1 MKKNLMQRYGLLRQ
15 IPNKAMISSLSC
27 CDNSRDFGQYSKTS
41 FFFVVICHID
51 NGSSSRFLW

>member
-27 CDNSRDFGQYSKTS
+27 CDNCLDFGQYSKTS
-41 FFFVVICHID
+41 FFFVV
-51 NGSSSRFLW
+51 GTRVPPFFLAI